1 MVTIQAHRQ
10 EQHAKAN
17 QLGAEEYNLYDDE
30 DVKLHFTNDGVK
42 FFAEI
47 VLPLIQSYFKAHQH
61 YYVTLLY
68 ALSVSQTSK
77 IEFYSTNISRVL
89 LCRARERASSLVIVE
104 HFSVVDTVPPATMS
118 TSLNHSARW
127 YLKLDQSRNRKLK
140 TYSARLR

>member
-1 MVTIQAHRQ
+1 MLTIQAHRQ

-17 QLGAEEYNLYDDE
+17 QLGAEEYNEYDDE

-68 ALSVSQTSK
+68 ALSVFFFCHLACVLSQVV
-77 IEFYSTNISRVL
+77 FYVVSFMIRRV
-89 LCRARERASSLVIVE
+89 
-104 HFSVVDTVPPATMS
+104 
-118 TSLNHSARW
+118 
-127 YLKLDQSRNRKLK
+127 
-140 TYSARLR
+140 